1 MGRVNER
8 GAPKTTKR
16 FDSEKLARL
25 SEQPVDA
32 ETEIVE
38 VVAHGSEPTRL
49 AAGTEPPID
58 LRSRTTTVHDP
69 LTTGV
74 LAEITKISD
83 ADENPPASPRLIKR
97 R

>member
-1 MGRVNER
+1 M
-8 GAPKTTKR
+8 A
-16 FDSEKLARL
+16 
-25 SEQPVDA
+25 EQPGDPETDL

-38 VVAHGSEPTRL
+38 LVVPHGSEPTRL

-74 LAEITKISD
+74 LAEVARRQVEDAKHGISD
-83 ADENPPASPRLIKR
+83 DDDLPPASPRLIKR

>member
-1 MGRVNER
+1 M
-8 GAPKTTKR
+8 A
-16 FDSEKLARL
+16 
-25 SEQPVDA
+25 EQPSDAETDA
-32 ETEIVE
+32 ETEVVE
-38 VVAHGSEPTRL
+38 LMVPHGSEPTRL

-74 LAEITKISD
+74 LAEVARRQVEDAKHGISD
-83 ADENPPASPRLIKR
+83 DDDDLPPASPRLIKR